1 MGVGDGVLVQAAME
15 LPPGTQVT
23 TATQSDYRESE
34 AQTAP
39 YAPDYQIPAA
49 PSTKQQYLTVARHL
63 PEGVPEVLT
72 LQHLKY
78 TNGLPPGLAE
88 VEMLEKARLKRAY
101 EASLPPLHD
110 AARLP
115 LRQRMMEEWE
125 NAEWEAREQEIKSV
139 QDERLEVLQVSSV
152 RTRISPGSDESDLF
166 ASVFP
171 TVTSDQW
178 RVCWTVT
185 QIAPSS
191 RRTWL
196 CRTP

>member
-1 MGVGDGVLVQAAME
+1 LVQAAME
-15 LPPGTQVT
+15 LPAGTQVT

-34 AQTAP
+34 AQTVP

-49 PSTKQQYLTVARHL
+49 PSTKQRHLTAARHL

-139 QDERLEVLQVSSV
+139 QDERLEVLQV
-152 RTRISPGSDESDLF
+152 R
-166 ASVFP
+166 
-171 TVTSDQW
+171 
-178 RVCWTVT
+178 
-185 QIAPSS
+185 APSHP
-191 RRTWL
+191 
-196 CRTP
+196 TPRHIARAEFPSSLTPRN